1 MYRIHKGKRWGGIPL
16 RWNSVYILLIS
27 SKTLVKRIGIFLIKF
42 WYTDQ
47 VFSGNIFTPLCLKSE
62 TFWSCANLRSL
73 FYTYY
78 LQISRYGICWTR
90 YLLDTVSV
98 GHGICWTRYLLDT
111 VSVGHVICLTRYLLD
126 TVSVGNLHKGYL
138 LINGATGCRHEKIH
152 VTFPGNSYIGCNFL
166 A

>member
-1 MYRIHKGKRWGGIPL
+1 MYRIHKGKRWAGIPL

-27 SKTLVKRIGIFLIKF
+27 SKTLGKRIGIFLIKF

-47 VFSGNIFTPLCLKSE
+47 MFSGNIFTTLCLKSE
-62 TFWSCANLRSL
+62 TFWSCVNLRSL

-78 LQISRYGICWTR
+78 LQISRYVSVGHGIRWTR

-111 VSVGHVICLTRYLLD
+111 VSVGHGICWTRYLLGTVSVGHGICWTRYLLD
-126 TVSVGNLHKGYL
+126 TVSVGHG
-138 LINGATGCRHEKIH
+138 IFWT
-152 VTFPGNSYIGCNFL
+152 
-166 A
+166 